1 MSRPNLIKAV
11 YRPLAPLACA
21 KGEERIAIFSNVIIL
36 NCNILDI
43 VNEETEDLFKAF
55 LQNDKNLLSINLV
68 PWACEPSGEGT
79 KGSGIIGHRKPE
91 FLALWTAHVF
101 ECFWHYSK
109 IYRLIAI
116 WICICTMSWRVL
128 LLLVKNINESA
139 NFGVST
145 KSSSLNFPQRAL
157 FNKTVVAI
165 VLISLRYFE
174 YKNTHKQTLEC
185 ITHLNGSK
193 L

>member
-68 PWACEPSGEGT
+68 P
-79 KGSGIIGHRKPE
+79 
-91 FLALWTAHVF
+91 
-101 ECFWHYSK
+101 
-109 IYRLIAI
+109 
-116 WICICTMSWRVL
+116 
-128 LLLVKNINESA
+128 
-139 NFGVST
+139 
-145 KSSSLNFPQRAL
+145 
-157 FNKTVVAI
+157 
-165 VLISLRYFE
+165 
-174 YKNTHKQTLEC
+174 
-185 ITHLNGSK
+185 
-193 L
+193 